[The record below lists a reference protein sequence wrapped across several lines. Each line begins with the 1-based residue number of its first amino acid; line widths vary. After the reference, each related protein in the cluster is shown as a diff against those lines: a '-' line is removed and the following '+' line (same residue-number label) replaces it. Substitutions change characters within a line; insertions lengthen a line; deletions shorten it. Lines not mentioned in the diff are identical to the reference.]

1 MKILILD
8 DDPFI
13 LKLLSIQLRAFG
25 LKQRGFMQMV
35 PCEHG
40 HEAVALLEAGHD
52 EFGLIF
58 CDLQMPEMDGVE
70 FVRHLARVGYQGG
83 LVFVSGAAERVLLT
97 AERFAKAHGLKML
110 TSLQKPV
117 SPERLKALLDD
128 ALVTMPVARS
138 EVRRGYTSDEL
149 RSAIE
154 GGQLVNYYQPK
165 VTVSSGAVVGMEALV
180 RWRHPVDG
188 LVMPGD
194 FIPLAEQVG
203 LVEQLAKVVLRAAM
217 EQGRQWHE
225 AGHMLDV
232 AVNVSMGTMCS
243 LDFPDFVAQQA
254 RDVGFPLANL
264 VLEITESQLMDNP
277 RLQLDILT
285 RLRLKQ
291 VRLSIDDFGTGYSF
305 FAQLRDL
312 PFDELKVDCSFV
324 HHASRDDS
332 LRAIL
337 ETSLSLA
344 RQLGMK
350 TVAEGVEDREDWEL
364 LQASGCDSAQGYLI
378 ARPMPGE
385 AIQDWITQW
394 ESRHAEPVIDPATA
408 SPSGT
413 GLL

>member
-8 DDPFI
+8 DDPFV

-25 LKQRGFMQMV
+25 LKRRGFMQMV

-40 HEAVALLEAGHD
+40 QEAVGLLETGHD

-70 FVRHLARVGYQGG
+70 FVRHLARIGYQGG
-83 LVFVSGAAERVLLT
+83 LVFVSGADERVLLT

-128 ALVTMPVARS
+128 VLVAVPDASSEARRS
-138 EVRRGYTSDEL
+138 YTSEEL
-149 RSAIE
+149 RVAIE
-154 GGQLVNYYQPK
+154 SGQLVNYYQPK
-165 VTVSSGAVVGMEALV
+165 VTVPSGAVVGMEALV
-180 RWRHPVDG
+180 RWHHPVDG
-188 LVMPGD
+188 LVMPID
-194 FIPLAEQVG
+194 FIPLAERDG
-203 LVEQLAKVVLRAAM
+203 LVEQLAKVVLKAAM
-217 EQGRQWHE
+217 EQGRRWHD
-225 AGHMLDV
+225 AGHVLDV

-243 LDFPDFVAQQA
+243 LDFPDYVAQQA

-264 VLEITESQLMDNP
+264 VLEITESQLMNNP

-312 PFDELKVDCSFV
+312 PFDELKVDRSFV

-337 ETSLSLA
+337 EASLNLA
-344 RQLGMK
+344 RQLGMT
-350 TVAEGVEDREDWEL
+350 TVAEGVEAREDWDL
-364 LQASGCDSAQGYLI
+364 LQTSGCDLAQGYLI
-378 ARPMPGE
+378 AKPMPGD
-385 AIQDWITQW
+385 AIQDWLVQW
-394 ESRHAEPVIDPATA
+394 ESRHAALA
-408 SPSGT
+408 
-413 GLL
+413 LAL